1 MHLIYLL
8 FPLLVLCRGGP
19 GGGGGRGS
27 SSGSGSGR
35 GSSPKKPKPGRPKP
49 KLTLSTISTSSS
61 SSIHPSS
68 SVIPTIESSVKSYAT
83 SQSLSGNLF
92 ITQTSSTLSNPSP
105 FSSSTHSHNFSL
117 TITTTPSMSHETG
130 PSSATSIFTATNSTS
145 GTEPQS
151 KRPPG
156 QCRRRST

>member
-1 MHLIYLL
+1 MHLVYLL

-19 GGGGGRGS
+19 GGGGGRG
-27 SSGSGSGR
+27 SGSGSGR

-49 KLTLSTISTSSS
+49 KLTLSTISTSSI

-68 SVIPTIESSVKSYAT
+68 SVIPTSKSSIESYTT

-92 ITQTSSTLSNPSP
+92 ITQTSSTLSTPSP

-117 TITTTPSMSHETG
+117 TITTTPSMSHEPG
-130 PSSATSIFTATNSTS
+130 SSSATSLFTAINSTT
-145 GTEPQS
+145 GTETQS

-156 QCRRRST
+156 QCRRHSA